1 MSEQKPQIPVSAH
14 SKDIVHH
21 VSPRHKK
28 HHTATSRQALDHV
41 HRCEATMSRG
51 VVRGLE
57 ELQVLL
63 DNVKQSFLQNCF
75 FCFVVAVSWPFL
87 VVVALF
93 TWPFVLCSNDVYT
106 KNYFAQ
112 YSLVALGIV
121 VLFLIFF
128 GIPAAV
134 LSAQEGGLAHFVHL
148 VSTGEIG
155 IAEIGQHWGSFVF
168 FLVLFVYGWVV
179 FDSVG
184 EEVAISLQSRLRYLR
199 TFWKE
204 QLHITDQEKMAV
216 FGELKPMMVEDLL
229 SILGRFPGWRS
240 SADKFAERNWS
251 NFLDD
256 REEKTHKAEEQS
268 EASASL
274 PSGTPRQ
281 DIGTP
286 RRHETDD
293 SPARREAP
301 PTEKTV
307 LIENERRKMQ
317 GGEMSGFWGKL
328 SKFSRFLFSSHS
340 WGMLCLIFLVS
351 VFRASIPRTWVHFDQ
366 GSPWLPGNAVEAT
379 FILSSTITASLVFML
394 WWLLFEAVRTNYL
407 ENVNQMLLV
416 TALID
421 IRKRHVYMRD
431 VLKVDPDDE
440 ESFKSHRMKAA
451 GLPFLDL
458 SHVGNLKI
466 WWAVREYAIVDSM
479 DERIAL
485 EVVLAVAILYV
496 VMVICYSIVDF
507 LLVEGVSGFTLVCI
521 FDIALV
527 GALVLRTLL
536 NCVNVNDML
545 CSHQVAFR
553 TARHSIFVPQSKII
567 SLTDAEVLE
576 FYEGN
581 HDRKSARERDALRL
595 LGHLIDRV
603 SKADTL
609 QTIFGLEV
617 TSSNVMQLVVALLS
631 GMLCAF
637 SSVRSEM
644 NIEKV
649 TADIA
654 SGAANM
660 FLAVRAH

>member
-1 MSEQKPQIPVSAH
+1 
-14 SKDIVHH
+14 
-21 VSPRHKK
+21 
-28 HHTATSRQALDHV
+28 
-41 HRCEATMSRG
+41 
-51 VVRGLE
+51 
-57 ELQVLL
+57 
-63 DNVKQSFLQNCF
+63 
-75 FCFVVAVSWPFL
+75 
-87 VVVALF
+87 
-93 TWPFVLCSNDVYT
+93 
-106 KNYFAQ
+106 
-112 YSLVALGIV
+112 
-121 VLFLIFF
+121 
-128 GIPAAV
+128 
-134 LSAQEGGLAHFVHL
+134 
-148 VSTGEIG
+148 
-155 IAEIGQHWGSFVF
+155 
-168 FLVLFVYGWVV
+168 
-179 FDSVG
+179 
-184 EEVAISLQSRLRYLR
+184 
-199 TFWKE
+199 
-204 QLHITDQEKMAV
+204 
-216 FGELKPMMVEDLL
+216 
-229 SILGRFPGWRS
+229 
-240 SADKFAERNWS
+240 
-251 NFLDD
+251 
-256 REEKTHKAEEQS
+256 
-268 EASASL
+268 
-274 PSGTPRQ
+274 
-281 DIGTP
+281 
-286 RRHETDD
+286 
-293 SPARREAP
+293 
-301 PTEKTV
+301 
-307 LIENERRKMQ
+307 
-317 GGEMSGFWGKL
+317 
-328 SKFSRFLFSSHS
+328 
-340 WGMLCLIFLVS
+340 
-351 VFRASIPRTWVHFDQ
+351 
-366 GSPWLPGNAVEAT
+366 
-379 FILSSTITASLVFML
+379 
-394 WWLLFEAVRTNYL
+394 
-407 ENVNQMLLV
+407 
-416 TALID
+416 
-421 IRKRHVYMRD
+421 MRD